1 MKKSVLL
8 KLLLGFTLVYGA
20 FVYHS
25 ASHTDLS
32 LENKITQRL
41 EEQKNRIETEAK
53 ESEIS
58 SDWVEAAKD
67 LAQKAGESVARFLF
81 SLIYK

>member
-8 KLLLGFTLVYGA
+8 KLLLGLTLLYGV

-32 LENKITQRL
+32 LENKITQKL
-41 EEQKNRIETEAK
+41 EDQKNKLEMEAK

-58 SDWVEAAKD
+58 SDWVDAAKD